1 MELVSGFLLF
11 LGDVF
16 GLKWVRQE
24 TNIFR
29 KVLKALTFLVVG
41 VIVVMMY
48 SVIVT

>member
-1 MELVSGFLLF
+1 MELVSGFILW

-29 KVLKALTFLVVG
+29 KVQKATTFLVVG
-41 VIVVMMY
+41 IIAVMVYFVV
-48 SVIVT
+48 VA